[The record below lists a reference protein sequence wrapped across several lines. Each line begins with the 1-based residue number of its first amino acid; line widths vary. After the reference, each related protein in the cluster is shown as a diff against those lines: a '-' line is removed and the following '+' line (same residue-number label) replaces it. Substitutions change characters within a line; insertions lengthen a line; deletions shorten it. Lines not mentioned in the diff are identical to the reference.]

1 MDNRIIYN
9 NESKEI
15 QFHGDITSF
24 VFYNELLLALR
35 EHYKDNGVKKVP
47 LFSFMHVN
55 YFDPLVVPNLIGIG
69 YILKSIHKGER
80 TPLLF
85 ARIDSTKFLDEIW
98 FFDNV
103 GKPKTKSE
111 IIGNIVNG
119 QIYAIENNYVM
130 GEDLYDFDPRYLGFY
145 NNQNQQNLNNLEHK
159 VRIYDDDSYSY
170 YKEFKTSTS
179 EELDAIR
186 TDKFNDLKP
195 FIEKHFRNIISKIN
209 DERQIKTILKVITE
223 IVCNSVLYSGS
234 SCAAMLQSRNNKT
247 IISISDFGVGFEYSL
262 NKKKEK
268 FGYEYND
275 ILKKFPKEDQ
285 VKYKNYLYIFET
297 LEYSKKKSVYREN
310 LYTLLH
316 DVALKMNGKMRIH
329 YNDTQVIF
337 TSNRCNHCTDINPI
351 ECSKCL
357 LQSYSEDKYISP
369 VRFFNSKY
377 QGVHIEVEFNF

>member
-1 MDNRIIYN
+1 MDNKIIYN
-9 NESKEI
+9 DKTKEI

-85 ARIDSTKFLDEIW
+85 TRIDSTKFLDEIW

-111 IIGNIVNG
+111 IISTVVKG
-119 QIYAIENNYVM
+119 QIYGKENRYNM

-145 NNQNQQNLNNLEHK
+145 NNLNQQHLNNPEHK
-159 VRIYDDDSYSY
+159 VRIYEDDSYSY
-170 YKEFKTSTS
+170 YKNFDIYKE

-186 TDKFNDLKP
+186 TDKFNKLKP
-195 FIEKHFRNIISKIN
+195 IIEKHFENIISKIYDN
-209 DERQIKTILKVITE
+209 KQIQTILNVLTE
-223 IVCNSVLYSGS
+223 IICNSVLYSGS

-247 IISISDFGVGFEYSL
+247 IISISDFGVGFEYSF

-268 FGYEYND
+268 FGDEYEYV
-275 ILKKFPKEDQ
+275 FKEFTEEEQ
-285 VKYKNYLYIFET
+285 IKYKNYIYIFET
-297 LEYSKKKSVYREN
+297 LEYSKKKSDYREN
-310 LYTLLH
+310 LYTLLR
-316 DVALKMNGKMRIH
+316 DIAIKMNGKMRIH

-337 TSNRCNHCTDINPI
+337 TSNRCNHCSDINPI

-369 VRFFNSKY
+369 VRFYNSKY

>member
-1 MDNRIIYN
+1 MDNKIIYN
-9 NESKEI
+9 NETKEI

-35 EHYKDNGVKKVP
+35 EHYKNNGVKKVP
-47 LFSFMHVN
+47 LFSFMYVN

-85 ARIDSTKFLDEIW
+85 ARIDTTKFLDEIW

-195 FIEKHFRNIISKIN
+195 FIEKHFSNIISKIN

-247 IISISDFGVGFEYSL
+247 IISISDFGVGFEYSF

-268 FGYEYND
+268 FGDEYKD
-275 ILKKFPKEDQ
+275 VFKEFTEEEQ
-285 VKYKNYLYIFET
+285 IKYKNYIYIFET
-297 LEYSKKKSVYREN
+297 LE
-310 LYTLLH
+310 
-316 DVALKMNGKMRIH
+316 
-329 YNDTQVIF
+329 
-337 TSNRCNHCTDINPI
+337 
-351 ECSKCL
+351 
-357 LQSYSEDKYISP
+357 
-369 VRFFNSKY
+369 
-377 QGVHIEVEFNF
+377 